1 MKIAIIGYSGSGK
14 STMAKRI
21 SERFGLPVLYLDTVH
36 WLPGWQERERED
48 SQRIVREFL
57 DTHGEWVIDGNYK
70 KLEHERRMSEADYIL
85 FMDFS
90 RVRCFFRAWKRQ
102 RRYRGKTRDSIT
114 PGCDEKFDREFRLW
128 ILRDSRTKAA
138 VTRYR
143 SYQAQYPE
151 KFFRA
156 RNDREARRFFEML
169 EEKFAAR

>member
-48 SQRIVREFL
+48 SQRIVREFM
-57 DTHGEWVIDGNYK
+57 DAHDEWVIDGNYK

-90 RVRCFFRAWKRQ
+90 RVRCFFRAWKR
-102 RRYRGKTRDSIT
+102 
-114 PGCDEKFDREFRLW
+114 
-128 ILRDSRTKAA
+128 
-138 VTRYR
+138 
-143 SYQAQYPE
+143 
-151 KFFRA
+151 
-156 RNDREARRFFEML
+156 
-169 EEKFAAR
+169 